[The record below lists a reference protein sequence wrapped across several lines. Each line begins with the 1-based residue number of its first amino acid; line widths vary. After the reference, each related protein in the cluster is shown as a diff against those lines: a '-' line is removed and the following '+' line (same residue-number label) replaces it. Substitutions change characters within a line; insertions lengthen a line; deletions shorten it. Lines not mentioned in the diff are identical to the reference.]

1 VEEEVRGFG
10 EILYSLPKHHTGESE
25 AVSTD
30 GSGSQKY
37 CTIRLYRSTVVIV
50 APYAARGW
58 ALSGIDINGLDRGE
72 CGARACLGD
81 MKRLQEKSSKRR
93 GRRRVEQEFEGSL
106 NDPSGTRSFTREAY
120 RERQPGCR

>member
-1 VEEEVRGFG
+1 MRGFG
-10 EILYSLPKHHTGESE
+10 QILYSLPKHHIGESE

-58 ALSGIDINGLDRGE
+58 ALSASTLMVWIAGNVGLE
-72 CGARACLGD
+72 L
-81 MKRLQEKSSKRR
+81 
-93 GRRRVEQEFEGSL
+93 V
-106 NDPSGTRSFTREAY
+106 
-120 RERQPGCR
+120 